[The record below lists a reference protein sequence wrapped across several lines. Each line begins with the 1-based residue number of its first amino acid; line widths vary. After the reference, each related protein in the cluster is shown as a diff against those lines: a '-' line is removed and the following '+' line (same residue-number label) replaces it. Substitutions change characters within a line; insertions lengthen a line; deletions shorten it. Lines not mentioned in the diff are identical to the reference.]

1 MKLKKKKHLIIF
13 KIITICVYSKK
24 KSDNRE
30 KYKKEHFTGRKTI
43 ANVLAY
49 IGLVFFLWHTC
60 FLQKWGHTCIVLEY
74 TFFI

>member
-1 MKLKKKKHLIIF
+1 MSDKRKHRGKVKLKKKNLIIF
-13 KIITICVYSKK
+13 KIITICVYSKKK

-49 IGLVFFLWHTC
+49 IGLVFFL
-60 FLQKWGHTCIVLEY
+60 
-74 TFFI
+74 